1 MPRAVISSRKP
12 DDQPPIPYEAIYA
25 LEGSLREFP
34 LEVDLDEERRAER
47 NRESEVDAPAKV

>member
-1 MPRAVISSRKP
+1 MPRAVINSQKSGDLP
-12 DDQPPIPYEAIYA
+12 FSPYQEIYA
-25 LEGSLREFP
+25 LEGSLREVP